1 MLKRVIQSQPQVSP
15 LAPRISNHED
25 KQEAHAEVPSKRVSS
40 MGELQLPDVA
50 PENRITVFCMTKKRK
65 KLSISEF
72 ERAAERR
79 LPQYQAQSTL
89 DSTIMTRSLHMSV
102 GSLLA
107 PDTVEKRGLFRRP
120 KIRRAVDMQE
130 FEGRV
135 EQYMLKSKGQNYLVD
150 SPSGI
155 RTSILTS
162 DAEMMMNTTELF
174 VQPQLHEQS
183 QNKSALEPQLSNLK
197 TSAERSLI
205 SDADQE
211 EARLEGLVSGVST
224 NEKRYSKSSRLDH
237 EHVDRMTH
245 ISPQTPAKQQ
255 EEKQDHSHQSN
266 GMAQISFTEE
276 EVVCSIYRWSS
287 SLSFTS
293 SSKYLGSPVTL
304 NISTISLREVV
315 SHIIEDLEI
324 SETKEEMINAV
335 NGVEQE
341 RIFQEAAEHGA
352 NAGYSEH
359 LEKKLSEKAD
369 LQITAARDNRGE
381 TEMAPSAGEEL
392 AEGSIGAQGSPTADS
407 EITKGIGAESLGR
420 HSHAFSSFRKP
431 EMTPLNETDEQGGEL
446 QDQAVMLELNSSV
459 EEPAEDEAE
468 YPASQEVS
476 MKTPAFVRAPASNLL
491 LSKPRVA
498 KPASPRSPVQQL
510 QPKVLPRRLG
520 TSERKPREPQIPRS
534 WIKEAFR
541 HFAKMPVT
549 TDAYR
554 IVEKCCERYFQQLSD
569 DLEAYT
575 HHAGRKTV
583 EAADLEV
590 LMRRQG
596 LVTDKTSLNV
606 LIERHFPLQY
616 RKLLIPVAVSGNKVI
631 SSS

>member
-79 LPQYQAQSTL
+79 LPQYQGKAAVKNSLAQCC
-89 DSTIMTRSLHMSV
+89 ICCHSLHMSV

-276 EVVCSIYRWSS
+276 EVVC
-287 SLSFTS
+287 T
-293 SSKYLGSPVTL
+293 
-304 NISTISLREVV
+304 
-315 SHIIEDLEI
+315 
-324 SETKEEMINAV
+324 
-335 NGVEQE
+335 
-341 RIFQEAAEHGA
+341 AEHGA